1 MGYDTGEVEAQE
13 MKAQEVEAQEVEGTG
28 SGGTGSGGTGR
39 GCCLLVTGRGG
50 ESMGAVLCTFAG
62 LGIRPDGRCG
72 CRTSFSVWVS
82 TVKMVK

>member
-28 SGGTGSGGTGR
+28 SGGTGR

-50 ESMGAVLCTFAG
+50 GSMGAVLCIFAG